1 MLKGLHPLLSADI
14 LYLLARMGHGDDL
27 AIVDLNHP
35 AETVAAATTSGVLI
49 RAPGVRVEAM
59 LAAALTVLPLD
70 TFTDDPVRF
79 MQPVD
84 AGESLPE
91 AIRDMQRVARDGG
104 FAGAF
109 SMLERFAF
117 YEAARCSFGVIQCG
131 DPRFYGNVLL
141 RKGAVEAPAS

>member
-35 AETVAAATTSGVLI
+35 AETVATATTSGVLI

-59 LAAALTVLPLD
+59 LAAVLTVLPLD

-84 AGESLPE
+84 AGDTLPE
-91 AIRDMQRVARDGG
+91 AIRDMQQATRDGG

-117 YEAARCSFGVIQCG
+117 YEAARASFGVIQCG

-141 RKGAVEAPAS
+141 RKGAIETPVS

>member
-1 MLKGLHPLLSADI
+1 
-14 LYLLARMGHGDDL
+14 MGHGDDL

-35 AETVAAATTSGVLI
+35 AETVATATTSGVLI

-59 LAAALTVLPLD
+59 LAATLTVFPLD

-84 AGESLPE
+84 ASDTLPE
-91 AIRDMQRVARDGG
+91 AIRDMQRAARDGD
-104 FAGAF
+104 FAGEF
-109 SMLERFAF
+109 GMLQRFAF
-117 YEAARCSFGVIQCG
+117 YEAARGCFGVIQCG

-141 RKGAVEAPAS
+141 RKGAIESPAS

>member
-14 LYLLARMGHGDDL
+14 LYLLARMGHGDDV
-27 AIVDLNHP
+27 AIVDENHP

-59 LAAALTVLPLD
+59 LAAVLTVLPVD

-84 AGESLPE
+84 ACDTLPE
-91 AIRDMQRVARDGG
+91 AIRDMQRAARDGG
-104 FAGAF
+104 FARTF

-117 YEAARCSFGVIQCG
+117 YEAARGSFGVIQCG

-141 RKGAVEAPAS
+141 RKGAIESRAS